1 MLSSF
6 SVVPPLTSCT
16 VALFLVENVIR
27 VTMNYVQNF
36 KAEFCPLHSQFRKKA
51 CAGLHAKVKLK
62 LCAVLRRDFFF
73 PEVWPEFEMVDN
85 FKRESFGSDKS
96 GEVQVLP
103 FDKIKYRDQDS
114 I

>member
-6 SVVPPLTSCT
+6 SVVPPLTLRT

-36 KAEFCPLHSQFRKKA
+36 KAEFCPLHSQFRKKNMCRFTCKGKA
-51 CAGLHAKVKLK
+51 EVMC
-62 LCAVLRRDFFF
+62 CEEIFFL
-73 PEVWPEFEMVDN
+73 EVWPEFETVEN

-96 GEVQVLP
+96 GEVQVFP